1 MSPRQPRNRD
11 CPFPPKAATPT
22 IRGSQQAIH
31 YRTSRAFSSQG
42 RTPQRTPSHLRSAM
56 SFAISPGYPNAMV
69 RRLSGSLLGSASTC
83 EATTTSAVERSE
95 RSTAARAGIAETPP
109 RPGLGCR
116 CGRAA
121 LWSDW
126 PSLAKEK
133 MVTVGGSRRSGCEAQ
148 AHLRL
153 DGLLL
158 CSGPA
163 RVAPLLVGDESV
175 AGTSCRPASVP
186 GYGVQ
191 PRVAQ
196 RRPGRRHHGLGP
208 AVEAATGQAAR
219 PLPGRPR

>member
-133 MVTVGGSRRSGCEAQ
+133 MVTVGGAGVAAVRPRRTFAWMACFCAP
-148 AHLRL
+148 
-153 DGLLL
+153 DG
-158 CSGPA
+158 
-163 RVAPLLVGDESV
+163 RVAPLLVGDDSV
-175 AGTSCRPASVP
+175 AGTSCRPVSVP
-186 GYGVQ
+186 GHGVQ

-196 RRPGRRHHGLGP
+196 RRPGRRHHALGP
-208 AVEAATGQAAR
+208 ALEAATGQAGR